1 MGLGGRFSV
10 KAVGWAGEAL
20 SWARAVVTWLKEALT
35 GAGKAV
41 SQSIIR
47 ALQFNDVL

>member
-20 SWARAVVTWLKEALT
+20 SWARAVVDSKRL
-35 GAGKAV
+35 
-41 SQSIIR
+41 
-47 ALQFNDVL
+47 